1 MEETKNIQEA
11 RRYKAVDALFK
22 PTYIWG
28 DPRLSIYGM
37 FADSIKRVS
46 YFEFQ
51 YKLHEGEDNTIQS
64 YLVEESNC
72 KKFLDG
78 KMSFL
83 ELVLKLVSFETVQTI
98 LLQLGYCLS
107 KEVSKNGK

>member
-1 MEETKNIQEA
+1 MEELKNIQEA

-37 FADSIKRVS
+37 FADSIKHVN

-51 YKLHEGEDNTIQS
+51 YKLHEGEDDLIES
-64 YLVEESNC
+64 YQKEEEYC
-72 KKFLDG
+72 KKFLEG
-78 KMSFL
+78 KISFL
-83 ELVLKLVSFETVQTI
+83 EVILKLYNFETVQTI
-98 LLQLGYCLS
+98 LLQLEYCLP

>member
-1 MEETKNIQEA
+1 MEELKNYQEA

-22 PTYIWG
+22 PIYIWG
-28 DPRLSIYGM
+28 DPRLSIYRM
-37 FADSIKRVS
+37 FADSIEHVN

-51 YKLHEGEDNTIQS
+51 YKLHEGEYNTIQS
-64 YLVEESNC
+64 FLVEETNC

-83 ELVLKLVSFETVQTI
+83 ELVLKLDNFETVRTI
-98 LLQLGYCLS
+98 LLELEYCLP